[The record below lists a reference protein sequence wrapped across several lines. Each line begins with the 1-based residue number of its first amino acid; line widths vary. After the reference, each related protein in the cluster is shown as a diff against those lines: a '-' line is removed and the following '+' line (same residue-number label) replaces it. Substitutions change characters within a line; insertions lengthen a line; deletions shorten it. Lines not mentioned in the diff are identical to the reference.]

1 VAILQLTDGVT
12 TNGFVSFAFTIGGQA
27 TRNFTNL
34 NQITIRD
41 NTNASPYPSIINVA
55 NMGGTVTKVSVTI
68 SNLTHG
74 FPDDIDI
81 LLISPGGQR
90 VMLMSDAGSTSA
102 QPHPV
107 NNVTLRFDAAAAGL
121 LSDSNQ
127 ITSGTYQPVN
137 FAGPGQNT
145 SDRFELPA
153 PQPIQVIDPFPYTNT
168 ALSVFNNASPNGA
181 WSLFVMDD
189 TPGQNGS
196 IGGWSLEIQTSDPV
210 APSAGFSIADL
221 AASVSGVPASAVIG
235 AQYAC
240 TFTITNRGP
249 APAESVALLD
259 QMPAG
264 LALVS
269 ASVSAGTWSK
279 VQGTLTW
286 NVGSLPSGATASMT
300 LVSRPT
306 VLGTLSSTATVSANQ
321 IDPNPANNS
330 INMVTTVGGVPVLTV
345 TRVGN
350 NLRLSWPAS
359 SGFKLQANDTLNPAN
374 WVDVGT
380 APQVDNGQNVLTVGV
395 PGSARFYRLRSP

>member
-1 VAILQLTDGVT
+1 
-12 TNGFVSFAFTIGGQA
+12 
-27 TRNFTNL
+27 
-34 NQITIRD
+34 
-41 NTNASPYPSIINVA
+41 
-55 NMGGTVTKVSVTI
+55 
-68 SNLTHG
+68 
-74 FPDDIDI
+74 
-81 LLISPGGQR
+81 
-90 VMLMSDAGSTSA
+90 MLMSDAGSTSA

-107 NNVTLRFDAAAAGL
+107 NNVTLKFDAAAAGL

-137 FAGPGQNT
+137 YAGPGLNT
-145 SDRFELPA
+145 SDRFDPPA
-153 PQPIQVIDPFPYTNT
+153 PQPIPLIDPFPYTNT
-168 ALSVFNNASPNGA
+168 ALAVFNGTSPNGA
-181 WSLFVMDD
+181 WSLFVIDD
-189 TPGQNGS
+189 QEFDSGS

-210 APSAGFSIADL
+210 APSAAVSIADL
-221 AASVSGVPASAVIG
+221 AVSASGAPASSVIG
-235 AQYAC
+235 APYAC
-240 TFTITNRGP
+240 TFTITNHGP

-286 NVGSLPSGATASMT
+286 NVGSLSSGASASMT

-321 IDPNPANNS
+321 IDPGLGNNS
-330 INMVTTVGGVPVLTV
+330 ITMVTTVVGVPVLTV
-345 TRVGN
+345 TRVGGS
-350 NLRLSWPAS
+350 LRLSWPAN

-374 WVDVGT
+374 WADVGT
-380 APQVDNGQNVLTVGV
+380 APQVDGGQNVLTVGV

>member
-1 VAILQLTDGVT
+1 
-12 TNGFVSFAFTIGGQA
+12 
-27 TRNFTNL
+27 
-34 NQITIRD
+34 
-41 NTNASPYPSIINVA
+41 
-55 NMGGTVTKVSVTI
+55 
-68 SNLTHG
+68 
-74 FPDDIDI
+74 
-81 LLISPGGQR
+81 
-90 VMLMSDAGSTSA
+90 MLMSDAGSTSA

-107 NNVTLRFDAAAAGL
+107 NNVTLRFDAAAAGI

-137 FAGPGQNT
+137 YAGPGQNT

-153 PQPIQVIDPFPYTNT
+153 PQPIAVTDPFPYTNT
-168 ALSVFNNASPNGA
+168 ALSVFNNSSPNGA

-210 APSAGFSIADL
+210 APAASVSIADL
-221 AASVSGVPASAVIG
+221 AVSVSGVPASAVIG
-235 AQYAC
+235 GNYSS

-264 LALVS
+264 LTLVS

-286 NVGSLPSGATASMT
+286 SVGSLSSGASASMT

-306 VLGTLSSTATVSANQ
+306 VLGTLSTTATVSANQ
-321 IDPNPANNS
+321 IDPSLGNNS
-330 INMVTTVGGVPVLTV
+330 ISMVTTVVGVPILMVS
-345 TRVGN
+345 RVGSS
-350 NLRLSWPAS
+350 LRLSWPAS

-374 WVDVGT
+374 WADVGT

-395 PGSARFYRLRSP
+395 SGSARFYRLRSP